1 VLKNQYLNLG
11 DLESMSE
18 LMKWFKSSDIWA
30 SVDAGF
36 TIVSIIITFGTFIMV
51 IKNYLNNKKQTDKIE
66 IIINR
71 NNCLETLPTFVL
83 RKDFTRSEVFGILGA
98 LDSNSKFDIKYTS
111 DAQFIENIF
120 NIQKGVG
127 KELIIKIEDEDK
139 FDWHSK

>member
-1 VLKNQYLNLG
+1 
-11 DLESMSE
+11 MSE